1 MIAVLHEQLAAA
13 ASRLAVPND
22 SPEQRLINR
31 LSDRLDALDQTTYPN
46 DAAETKAVDL
56 VTAHTDVFTQLYL
69 PLALTIRASSVTNKA
84 IIDALT
90 GIGGRLTD
98 PAAAGDAATDRT
110 NLTAEV
116 ATLKAQ
122 WIANATAVINA
133 AVEATK
139 PTATGFGTADQASLD
154 ALTAIGA
161 LAADR
166 SVRSRTATG
175 TGPGGPRWTTPHR
188 LERSTGGICPFARG
202 RRGAGGQSTG
212 AA

>member
-90 GIGGRLTD
+90 GIGSSLMTPPPLAMRR
-98 PAAAGDAATDRT
+98 PIERT
-110 NLTAEV
+110 S
-116 ATLKAQ
+116 Q
-122 WIANATAVINA
+122 R
-133 AVEATK
+133 
-139 PTATGFGTADQASLD
+139 
-154 ALTAIGA
+154 
-161 LAADR
+161 R
-166 SVRSRTATG
+166 SPPSKRSGSRT
-175 TGPGGPRWTTPHR
+175 
-188 LERSTGGICPFARG
+188 
-202 RRGAGGQSTG
+202 RRQ
-212 AA
+212 